1 MIQLGNKPQNESRIF
16 INSSSRLGGR
26 AGVGG
31 GEHFQETDKNE
42 KLQITPNLAILQ
54 LQKIERSI
62 PKEHKSMRLAA
73 DFEEPWQIL
82 ISTMLSAQ
90 TRDETTIPIA
100 EELFKKYPS
109 PKKLSQA
116 KLSDIKK
123 IIKKVNFYK
132 TKAKNVLAT
141 SKMISERGL
150 SNKIEELIKF
160 PGVGRK
166 TANVFLAVAHKK
178 PAIGVD
184 THVAFLSGILGWTKN
199 KDKHKIEKDL
209 ENLFPRNYWISI
221 NYILVRF
228 GRVYS
233 TRKKQVEKLRE
244 LGIIK

>member
-1 MIQLGNKPQNESRIF
+1 
-16 INSSSRLGGR
+16 
-26 AGVGG
+26 
-31 GEHFQETDKNE
+31 
-42 KLQITPNLAILQ
+42 
-54 LQKIERSI
+54 
-62 PKEHKSMRLAA
+62 MRLAA
-73 DFEEPWQIL
+73 DFKEPWQIL

-116 KLSDIKK
+116 KLQDIKK

-141 SKMISERGL
+141 SKMIAERGL
-150 SNKIEELIKF
+150 SDDIEKLIEF

-166 TANVFLAVAHKK
+166 TANVYLAVAHKK

-184 THVAFLSGILGWTKN
+184 THVAYLSGILGWTKN

-209 ENLFPRNYWISI
+209 ENLFPRKYWISI
-221 NYILVRF
+221 NYTLVRF

-233 TRKKQVEKLRE
+233 TRKKQVEKLRR